1 MSVAKMNALRE
12 ASMPA
17 QMVFDLY
24 TQAGKH
30 SDDRKKSEWV
40 QIAVKALNEVYPGCV
55 DEADKI
61 FDMK

>member
-1 MSVAKMNALRE
+1 
-12 ASMPA
+12 MPA